1 MNNRLKEINDL
12 VESIIPQDK
21 FENNINNKINYFF
34 NNYKEQLEN
43 YTFVRSKEEL
53 YKLKLSGY
61 IRYFDLYN
69 NIKFGGIL
77 IKVFQT
83 KNEVEDKKKNILLLQ
98 NSDGIRWGVTWEN
111 NFIFYKKQTKKG
123 DHLRNIFISMTD
135 NEY

>member
-83 KNEVEDKKKNILLLQ
+83 KNEIEDKKKNILILQ

-123 DHLRNIFISMTD
+123 DHLRNIFISMTY

>member
-12 VESIIPQDK
+12 VELIIPQDK
-21 FENNINNKINYFF
+21 FENNINSKITYFF

-43 YTFVRSKEEL
+43 YTFVKSKEEL
-53 YKLKLSGY
+53 YELKLSGY

-83 KNEVEDKKKNILLLQ
+83 KNDIEDKKKNILLLQ
-98 NSDGIRWGVTWEN
+98 NSDGIRWSISWEN
-111 NFIFYKKQTKKG
+111 NFIFYKNQTKKG
-123 DHLRNIFISMTD
+123 DHLRNIFISLTD
-135 NEY
+135 N

>member
-12 VESIIPQDK
+12 VELIIPQAK
-21 FENNINNKINYFF
+21 FENNINSKINYFF

-43 YTFVRSKEEL
+43 YTFVKSKEEL
-53 YKLKLSGY
+53 YELKLSGY
-61 IRYFDLYN
+61 IRYFDLDN

-83 KNEVEDKKKNILLLQ
+83 KNDIEDKKKNILLLQ
-98 NSDGIRWGVTWEN
+98 NSDGIRWSISWEN

-123 DHLRNIFISMTD
+123 DHLRNIFISLTD
-135 NEY
+135 N